1 MNQRPKIDQTDW
13 PTSRNSVIRKK
24 VSRMQHGETKRLKI
38 YICEISRCIKWEGLT
53 HILKCKKKKV
63 QRQYLK
69 RE

>member
-1 MNQRPKIDQTDW
+1 MNQRPKIDQTGQLSE
-13 PTSRNSVIRKK
+13 TIVIRKK

-53 HILKCKKKKV
+53 HLEMQKKKV
-63 QRQYLK
+63 QRQYFK